1 MTEIS
6 PVLARMLDCRES
18 ERIEFKEAKRGFE
31 KNQLFKYCVALA
43 NEGGG
48 HLVLGVTDRLPR
60 QIVGTRA
67 FGDLDELRN
76 AIYNALRFE
85 VQVREEFDPQGR
97 RVLVLSIPGRP
108 AGSARSYESGFWCRR
123 GGSLAGMGSERLRA
137 IFSETDGDHS
147 AQICAEAGLDDLDPQ
162 AIQRFRELWA
172 GGDSGA
178 EVASW
183 PVEQLLE
190 NAELLAEGRVTNA
203 ALVLLGKSRSL
214 SRLLPDAEVI
224 FEYRSSEAS
233 IDHQQRVAFREGL
246 LLFMDRLWETVRL
259 RVETHAFQVGLVR
272 RDIPAFREEVFREGL
287 LNAVC
292 HRDYRRTESVFVR
305 QYPQRIDIDSPGGLP
320 RGLTVDNLM
329 FKSSWRNR
337 RIAEALEKTDLVER
351 SGQGIDRM
359 WRSSIRDGKL
369 PPDYSRTDEEHV
381 ALSLHGAVVDEDLL
395 RFLEQVGERDAA
407 QFGASEMAALHY
419 ISRDVDVPSGFLEAA
434 TRLVRK
440 GVVERVGKRFILSRK
455 YYVMQGRPG
464 AHTRRVGLDRE
475 TNLALVLKHVRAC
488 GDQGTTLAE
497 LQQVLPA
504 QSPDYIQRLVRT
516 LKSRGEVLVAG
527 RTRAARWFAVRQ
539 EKDRG
544 GA

>member
-6 PVLARMLDCRES
+6 PALARMLDCRES

-31 KNQLFKYCVALA
+31 KHQLFKYCVALA

-85 VQVREEFDPQGR
+85 VQVREECDPQGR

-108 AGSARSYESGFWCRR
+108 AGSVRSYDSAFWCRR
-123 GGSLAGMGSERLRA
+123 GSSLVGMGPERLRD
-137 IFSETDGDHS
+137 IFRETDGDYS
-147 AQICAEAGLDDLDPQ
+147 ARICPEAGLDDLDPQ
-162 AIQRFRELWA
+162 AVQRFRELWV
-172 GGDSGA
+172 GDDSDA

-183 PVEQLLE
+183 PMEQLLE
-190 NAELLAEGRVTNA
+190 SAELLVDGGVTNA

-233 IDHQQRVAFREGL
+233 IDHQQRIAFREGL

-259 RVETHAFQVGLVR
+259 RVETQAFQVGLVR

-292 HRDYRRTESVFVR
+292 HRDYQRTESVFVR
-305 QYPQRIDIDSPGGLP
+305 QYPHRIDIDSPGGLP
-320 RGLTVDNLM
+320 QGLTVETLM

-337 RIAEALEKTDLVER
+337 RIAEALEKSDLVER

-369 PPDYSRTDEEHV
+369 PPDYSRTDGEHV
-381 ALSLHGAVVDEDLL
+381 ALSLYGAVVDEALL

-407 QFGASEMAALHY
+407 QFGATEMAALHY
-419 ISRDVDVPSGFLEAA
+419 ISRDVEMPPGFRDAA
-434 TRLVRK
+434 ARLVRK
-440 GVVERVGKRFILSRK
+440 GVVERVGKRFILARK
-455 YYVMQGRPG
+455 YYILQGRPG

-488 GDQGTTLAE
+488 RDRGTTLAE

-504 QSPDYIQRLVRT
+504 QSPKYIQGLLGT
-516 LKSRGEVLVAG
+516 LKLREEIFVSGKTKG
-527 RTRAARWFAVRQ
+527 ARWFAGRP
-539 EKDRG
+539 G
-544 GA
+544 GE